1 MGVFFRGLVVVGLLG
16 LSLRALNAQDWILPV
31 QAPPFTRMQA
41 EGATLQGDPRKGEYL
56 LDIPS
61 GGAQPVTL
69 HARGPFGGAFSE
81 QVSPP
86 YDAAKTYHIPSGI
99 IADPDS
105 NPSSL
110 LALPSLCPRLKIVA
124 QKVATGSET
133 FPHFLYQGS
142 QDPLNRVPLAQ
153 MGDPDATQGSQ
164 AKTVS
169 EMDGRNVL
177 QVQKIRI
184 TYDYEDSNI
193 IDYEGPDPRTGK
205 HEVVYE
211 GMRGFYSNFHYAVIP
226 YAPGIADLPRQT
238 LLHLAEG
245 SLREIGREDLRPAL
259 RTHAFFPGPFFS
271 KQDLG
276 YALCE
281 WGDTQH
287 QAPMQELEYE
297 DVSLWDWDYSVP
309 GADRVLL
316 IVWESDEPD
325 ELRREGKIPPHYL
338 VDDLVGVFEIRRE
351 DTLVPRL
358 YKNPSG
364 YFQITF
370 VTKINSEPEIQLRPL
385 AKDPAHEIPNGD
397 KAKLTQS
404 ANNSTLSL
412 RR

>member
-1 MGVFFRGLVVVGLLG
+1 MRFFWGWVVIGAVSLGMGASR
-16 LSLRALNAQDWILPV
+16 AQDLQLPI

-41 EGATLQGDPRKGEYL
+41 EGGTLQGDLSKGQYL

-61 GGAQPVTL
+61 GEKPVTL
-69 HARGPFGGAFSE
+69 RAQGPFGGTVSE

-86 YDAAKTYHIPSGI
+86 YQVGKTYRFPSGVI
-99 IADPDS
+99 DDPDS
-105 NPSSL
+105 NPSAL
-110 LALPSLCPRLKIVA
+110 QALPSLCPRLKTIA
-124 QKVATGSET
+124 AKEPADSDA
-133 FPHFLYQGS
+133 FPHFLYQGG

-164 AKTVS
+164 AKTLS

-211 GMRGFYSNFHYAVIP
+211 GERGFYSNFHYAVIP
-226 YAPGIADLPRQT
+226 YAEGIADLPKQT

-287 QAPMQELEYE
+287 QAPTQELEYE
-297 DVSLWDWDYSVP
+297 DISLWDWDYSVP
-309 GADRVLL
+309 GADHVLL

-325 ELRREGKIPPHYL
+325 QLRREGKIPSHYL
-338 VDDLVGVFEIRRE
+338 VDDLVGVFDVRRE
-351 DTLVPRL
+351 DTLTPHQ
-358 YKNPSG
+358 YKNASG
-364 YFQITF
+364 DFQITLA
-370 VTKINSEPEIQLRPL
+370 TKTGAGPEIQFSPL
-385 AKDPAHEIPNGD
+385 AK
-397 KAKLTQS
+397 KS
-404 ANNSTLSL
+404 AP
-412 RR
+412 